1 MKWNIVLDSSCDLT
15 KDEQKGDVGIDIVP
29 LSILVGD
36 KSFTDND
43 EIDTKALLKAMVE
56 EKEASSTACPSPDDF
71 CKAFL
76 KAENSICITL
86 TGELSGTFNS
96 ASLGKEMALEENP
109 NLNIHLIDSKATAG
123 KMVLIKEKALELI
136 EQGLEFDEICSSLDA
151 YNNDTHLVF
160 ALGGY
165 DNLIKTGRMSKISG
179 IMATALGIRAVAT
192 AKDGKIEVAK
202 KPRGEKNAVEAM
214 IEIMNSTK
222 NLSGKNVVI
231 SHCENLSGAEY
242 MKEQIL
248 NRLGAKAVRIIKCK
262 GLTSFYTMEKGLI
275 VGY

>member
-1 MKWNIVLDSSCDLT
+1 MKWNIVLDSSCDLI

-29 LSILVGD
+29 LSIIVGD
-36 KSFTDND
+36 KCFTDND
-43 EIDTKALLKAMVE
+43 EIDTKELLKSMVE

-76 KAENSICITL
+76 KADNSICITL

-96 ASLGKEMALEENP
+96 ASLGKEMALEQDP
-109 NLNIHLIDSKATAG
+109 SLKIHLIDSKATAG

-136 EQGLEFDEICSSLDA
+136 EQGLEFDEICSILDA
-151 YNNDTHLVF
+151 FNQETHLVF

-179 IMATALGIRAVAT
+179 IMATALGIRAVAV
-192 AKDGKIEVAK
+192 AKNGKIEVAK

-214 IEIMNSTK
+214 IEIMKETK
-222 NLSGKNVVI
+222 NIEGKNVVI
-231 SHCENLSGAEY
+231 SHCENPEGAEY
-242 MKEQIL
+242 MKQQIL
-248 NRLGAKAVRIIKCK
+248 RRLGAKSVRIIKCK
-262 GLTSFYTMEKGLI
+262 GLTSFYTMKKGLI
-275 VGY
+275 AGY